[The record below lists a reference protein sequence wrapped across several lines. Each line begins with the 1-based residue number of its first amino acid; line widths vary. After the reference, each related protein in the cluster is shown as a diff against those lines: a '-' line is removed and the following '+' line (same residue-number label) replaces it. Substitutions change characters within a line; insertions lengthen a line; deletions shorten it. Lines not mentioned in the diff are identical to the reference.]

1 MGEGREIRHQVTD
14 RAESAQ
20 TVASRKMLDDT
31 RVTAPLTSGK
41 AADQNP
47 QYNTADLYKNAQQN
61 TSVDQRIQT
70 ITDANAKPEDRL
82 AAAQQLAKDGVK
94 KLDLQNDKGE
104 KYSLNFNTSKA
115 GARELVSIHQE
126 RAGEREKPLLKG
138 VANSDGSFEQQKN
151 SQGKF
156 VDWRGSAKELGTP
169 GTTQALNGEAPPR
182 VHSRHLRTGE
192 KPDSQN
198 PEARSVQEVKPIQ
211 EVKQVP
217 EIKTLP
223 VTKTVPE
230 GKTVPEVK
238 ITTPADSQQPYA
250 KGEVKPEPQPEGKL
264 KPNPEGQPDAKVSD
278 KGAVENPALATKA
291 APISSEAQRLMDRA
305 AELAFAPAGKLVS
318 TEHGLY
324 MRAKMAVDAD
334 GSPRAKQIDPR
345 YGQTRTSMRYDDP
358 KAKYVNAEEVPYV
371 VLPRGQYQPH
381 GVQVGDMALV
391 RNKENGKMAVAV
403 FGDVGPKTKRGEG
416 SMALARDLG
425 LNPSP
430 KHGGTQENKIE
441 YLAFPKTRGER
452 PKNQE
457 ELLSRISAMEKRL
470 GISR

>member
-1 MGEGREIRHQVTD
+1 MGEGREIRHQESD

-20 TVASRKMLDDT
+20 AVASRKMLDDT
-31 RVTAPLTSGK
+31 RLAAPLTSGQ

-82 AAAQQLAKDGVK
+82 AAAQQLANDGVK

-104 KYSLNFNTSKA
+104 KYSLNLNTSKA

-138 VANSDGSFEQQKN
+138 VSNSDGSFEQQKN
-151 SQGKF
+151 SKGKF

-169 GTTQALNGEAPPR
+169 GTTQALNGEMLPR
-182 VHSRHLRTGE
+182 VHSRHQTTGE
-192 KPDSQN
+192 KADNRN
-198 PEARSVQEVKPIQ
+198 PEAKPVQEVKAVPEI
-211 EVKQVP
+211 KALP

-223 VTKTVPE
+223 ESKITKTSS
-230 GKTVPEVK
+230 
-238 ITTPADSQQPYA
+238 DSHQP
-250 KGEVKPEPQPEGKL
+250 V
-264 KPNPEGQPDAKVSD
+264 
-278 KGAVENPALATKA
+278 T
-291 APISSEAQRLMDRA
+291 SEAHRLMDRA
-305 AELAFAPAGKLVS
+305 AELAFAPAGKLVN

-345 YGQTRTSMRYDDP
+345 HGQTKTSMRYDDG
-358 KAKYVNAEEVPYV
+358 KTKYVNAEEVPYV
-371 VLPRGQYQPH
+371 VLPKGQYKPH

-403 FGDVGPKTKRGEG
+403 FGDVGPKAKRGEG

-457 ELLSRISAMEKRL
+457 ELLSRMRAMEQRL
-470 GISR
+470 GINR